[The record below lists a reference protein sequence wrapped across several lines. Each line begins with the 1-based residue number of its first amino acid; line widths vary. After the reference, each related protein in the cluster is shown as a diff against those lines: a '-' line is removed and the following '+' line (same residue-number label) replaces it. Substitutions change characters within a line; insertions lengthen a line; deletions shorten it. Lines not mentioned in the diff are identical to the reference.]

1 MATKRMTV
9 TSTTSNGSL
18 IGRLE
23 AMEKRLQV
31 LEDTEKIR
39 ECMARYGFNAD
50 LGRSMEWVN
59 TWTEKGVYDLGPTR
73 RFVGPDDLLYG
84 VITDPKGHKTIENKS
99 QHICTNFFIRVDG
112 NKAWAEFYSV
122 VMVRFKVEGL
132 KIIGA
137 RAELE
142 SEAFLPW
149 SCGYN
154 HCEFEKRGDQW
165 YLTLRYRRMVGGDEW
180 GGKAIKSYLKA

>member
-1 MATKRMTV
+1 MT
-9 TSTTSNGSL
+9 TATSNVSAL
-18 IGRLE
+18 AAKVE
-23 AMEKRLQV
+23 ALEKRLEIM
-31 LEDTEKIR
+31 EDTEKVR

-73 RFVGPDDLLYG
+73 RLQGSDQLLYDC
-84 VITDPKGHKTIENKS
+84 ITEPKGHKTIENKS
-99 QHICTNFFIRVDG
+99 QHMCVNFFIRVDG

-122 VMVRFKVEGL
+122 VMVRMQVEGL
-132 KIIGA
+132 KIVDVA
-137 RAELE
+137 RAEL
-142 SEAFLPW
+142 AGQVFLPW

-154 HCEFEKRGDQW
+154 HCEFEKRDGQW

-180 GGKAIKSYLKA
+180 GGKVIKSYLKASR